1 MGEDGS
7 AVDVV
12 VAVDG
17 VGAVEDGDA
26 EAGGE
31 REALHAVD
39 HAGPARG
46 RAVAGRA
53 AAAVEDASGA
63 ELREGARRRD
73 GALDLGHLR
82 RLLPQRHAAQ
92 QVTHP
97 RLHWSRR
104 VLVQRHRIAV
114 RRRRHAY
121 VAWASGG
128 GVEKRR
134 GELGLMTGLER

>member
-7 AVDVV
+7 AVDVI

-26 EAGGE
+26 EAGRE
-31 REALHAVD
+31 REALQAVD

-97 RLHWSRR
+97 CLHRSRR
-104 VLVQRHRIAV
+104 VLVRRQQCLAL

-121 VAWASGG
+121 YVVWASGG
-128 GVEKRR
+128 GGGDGKWE
-134 GELGLMTGLER
+134 